1 MLIIQAFL
9 ICFLLTAIVKIAVGN
24 DAVNGA
30 YFYPKEIQ
38 QRLIEL
44 GRTDQKTIGRKRKIC
59 MTFFYVVLP
68 VAMLLII
75 GCWNRVSDFKTAYL
89 QALLFLEVMNWY
101 DGFIIDKLWVGCSKF
116 WKIPGTED
124 LPFVQGCGQMFKKRC
139 ILTVIWIAGAA
150 LVAGLVVLIF

>member
-9 ICFLLTAIVKIAVGN
+9 ICILLTTIVKIAVGN

-44 GRTDQKTIGRKRKIC
+44 GRTDQKTISRKRKIC
-59 MTFFYVVLP
+59 MTSFYVVLP

-75 GCWNRVSDFKTAYL
+75 GCWNGVSDFKKAYL

-124 LPFVQGCGQMFKKRC
+124 LPFVQSWGQMFKKRC

>member
-1 MLIIQAFL
+1 MTPF
-9 ICFLLTAIVKIAVGN
+9 FLLMAAALV
-24 DAVNGA
+24 
-30 YFYPKEIQ
+30 
-38 QRLIEL
+38 LIL
-44 GRTDQKTIGRKRKIC
+44 G
-59 MTFFYVVLP
+59 L
-68 VAMLLII
+68 
-75 GCWNRVSDFKTAYL
+75 WNRVTDFWPAYW

-124 LPFVQGCGQMFKKRC
+124 LPFVQSWGQMFKKRF

>member
-1 MLIIQAFL
+1 MLIIQAVL

-24 DAVNGA
+24 DAVNGV

-38 QRLIEL
+38 QRVIEL
-44 GRTDQKTIGRKRKIC
+44 GRTDQKIIARKRKIC
-59 MTFFYVVLP
+59 MIALFVVLP

-75 GCWNRVSDFKTAYL
+75 GWWNGVSDFRTAYL

-124 LPFVQGCGQMFKKRC
+124 LPYVQSWGQMFKKRG
-139 ILTVIWIAGAA
+139 ILTVIWVAGAA
-150 LVAGLVVLIF
+150 LMAGLVVLIF

>member
-1 MLIIQAFL
+1 MLILQTFL

-24 DAVNGA
+24 DEVNGA

-44 GRTDQKTIGRKRKIC
+44 GRTDQKTIDRKRKLC
-59 MTFFYVVLP
+59 MTAFYVVLP

-75 GCWNRVSDFKTAYL
+75 GCWNGVSDFKTAYL

-124 LPFVQGCGQMFKKRC
+124 LPFVQSWGQMFKKRC
-139 ILTVIWIAGAA
+139 ILTVIWVAGAA

>member
-1 MLIIQAFL
+1 
-9 ICFLLTAIVKIAVGN
+9 
-24 DAVNGA
+24 
-30 YFYPKEIQ
+30 
-38 QRLIEL
+38 
-44 GRTDQKTIGRKRKIC
+44 
-59 MTFFYVVLP
+59 MTSFYVVLP

-75 GCWNRVSDFKTAYL
+75 GWWNGVSDFPTAYL

-124 LPFVQGCGQMFKKRC
+124 LPFVQSWGQMFKKRF